1 MNQSIDNI
9 PPPLKL
15 LRPSQLDISY
25 TLEVVQ
31 NPIRARCCGFGEK
44 DRRPIDPP
52 PILQLSSK
60 DQDGN
65 PIDLK
70 PEDSILFLVQC
81 ELYNVGKTENRTLVY
96 TPWSANSSNDKPEYV
111 RNLIGSSVS
120 NAYHLYNE
128 NNEPGTYFIFH
139 DLSVRTEGTFVLKFV
154 FANLAAGEPLTMST
168 RIQQEVFSTPFSVYP
183 AKKFPGLT
191 ESTPLSKCFSKQG
204 IKIPIRSDASSLK
217 RLSNT
222 TTTMFTHHRHQDDDE
237 DEQPRPKSNF
247 TRLPISD
254 FLSPE

>member
-52 PILQLSSK
+52 PILRLSSK
-60 DQDGN
+60 DQNGN
-65 PIDLK
+65 PVDLK
-70 PEDSILFLVQC
+70 GFRLI
-81 ELYNVGKTENRTLVY
+81 LVY

-128 NNEPGTYFIFH
+128 DNEPGTYFIFH

-168 RIQQEVFSTPFSVYP
+168 RIQQEIFSTPFSVYP

-204 IKIPIRSDASSLK
+204 IKIPIRGDASSLK
-217 RLSNT
+217 RLPN
-222 TTTMFTHHRHQDDDE
+222 TTMFRRHQDQDQDE
-237 DEQPRPKSNF
+237 EPRRKSSF